1 MASHKPAIAVAAMLV
16 AALTGCAERPGAAKP
31 PSTVAEGASALP
43 STGVSSIPLE
53 PALAARARRDLGAE
67 LEHGVLVAAPA
78 GDEMIL
84 VVIRPA
90 AEAERVHGGRA
101 AAVWIASGGG
111 PFRRA
116 MDYLSYDFTCRV
128 DDPVCPEVRPGGLG
142 FLALR
147 QQPNGRTFVIIG
159 ATGDRSVEVSTAE
172 GSTRAVGAVPHGGV
186 VEVMTSRPYE
196 IRTRLTMADGRSY
209 ELMVPP
215 HGVVTG

>member
-1 MASHKPAIAVAAMLV
+1 MRRPAIAVAAMLV
-16 AALTGCAERPGAAKP
+16 ATLTGCAGRPGGANLATNP
-31 PSTVAEGASALP
+31 TSTQASALP
-43 STGVSSIPLE
+43 STGVTSVPLD
-53 PALAARARRDLGAE
+53 PALAARAKRDLGPE
-67 LEHGVLVAAPA
+67 MDHGVLLAATA
-78 GDEMIL
+78 GDESIL
-84 VVIRPA
+84 VVARPA
-90 AEAERVHGGRA
+90 AEAERIHGGRA
-101 AAVWIASGGG
+101 AAVWIAGGDG

-147 QQPNGRTFVIIG
+147 QQPDGRTFVLIG

-172 GSTRAVGAVPHGGV
+172 GTTYRVGAVPHGGV
-186 VEVMTSRPYE
+186 IEVTTSRPYE
-196 IRTRLTMADGRSY
+196 TRTRVTMADGRSY